1 MKKLAPGLIGLALV
15 ISVAAYI
22 QGSTHPQGSGGS
34 GPAKAPTPAR
44 WEGIIIRSSSDQST
58 LTVRERSSGF
68 VKIIGL
74 EKTIHYDSST
84 EWTSAEHG
92 SKKYNKITRADVKDG
107 DRVICIGIYDEKGE
121 FLATFISK
129 RLSPYRGRP

>member
-1 MKKLAPGLIGLALV
+1 MKRLVPGLIGLALV
-15 ISVAAYI
+15 ISVAAYV

-58 LTVRERSSGF
+58 LTVRKRSSRM
-68 VKIIGL
+68 

-84 EWTSAEHG
+84 EWTSAGHG
-92 SKKYNKITRADVKDG
+92 SKTFNKITRADVKDG

-129 RLSPYRGRP
+129 RLSP